1 MTQSRCPRLGRDE
14 DRGVAAGHPFKT
26 QIQRRLKGQR
36 QIEDTRDDP
45 EGFYHAS
52 SVGFSENYQEEGD
65 RCVVP
70 GDSFDGMEFG

>member
-1 MTQSRCPRLGRDE
+1 MTPKSPGNRQGCDACTR
-14 DRGVAAGHPFKT
+14 HPFKT
-26 QIQRRLKGQR
+26 HIQQRLKGQR

-52 SVGFSENYQEEGD
+52 SAGFSENYQEEGE

-70 GDSFDGMEFG
+70 GDAFDGMELG